1 MTLSFSSYFAAC
13 PHGRPH
19 CLFTSAILL
28 LGVILAQP
36 SWAMHV
42 VFVSPGKLD
51 EPFWRDADE
60 GLQHAAASLGIELEL
75 LHAERD
81 HLAQLSLL
89 RDVAERPVEQRPD
102 YLLVTADKQVLPGQ
116 LELAEGAGIPIF
128 TAYNGV
134 QPKERDLLGYP
145 RQRFQYWLGSLVPDA
160 EEAGFLSARAL
171 IKEAQARWPGTEDDV
186 LELVAISGDRGTDS
200 SQRRT
205 RGMVHA
211 VSRFPRVRLRQNVYG
226 DWQQELARY
235 QTPILLDRYPHTRL
249 IWTGSDLMAF
259 GASDGVRAS
268 GRVPGQDVLLSTI
281 NMTERATR
289 ALLNGELHV
298 MVGGHHL
305 AAAWA
310 LVVLYDYHNG
320 VDFAES
326 DGLEMSK
333 SMFALFDQ
341 EMAQDY
347 LGYLAAG
354 HPEVDYCRFSKVCN
368 PALKGYDFSIG
379 NWLSAARVATLRS
392 TARGSALG
400 DDPNGVHDAGNV
412 AEQRQ

>member
-1 MTLSFSSYFAAC
+1 M
-13 PHGRPH
+13 
-19 CLFTSAILL
+19 L
-28 LGVILAQP
+28 LGVLLSQP
-36 SWAMHV
+36 TWAMRV

-60 GLQHAAASLGIELEL
+60 GLRHAAASLGIELEL

-89 RDVAERPVEQRPD
+89 REVAERPVEQRPD

-116 LELAEGAGIPIF
+116 LELAERAGIPIF
-128 TAYNGV
+128 SAYNGV

-145 RQRFQYWLGSLVPDA
+145 RDRFSYWLGSLVPDA
-160 EEAGFLSARAL
+160 QEAGFLSARAL
-171 IKEAQARWPGTEDDV
+171 IKEAQARWPGPEDDI

-200 SQRRT
+200 SLRRT

-211 VSRFPRVRLRQNVYG
+211 TSRFPRVRLRQTVYG

-235 QTPILLDRYPHTRL
+235 QTPILLDRYPRTRL

-259 GASDGVRAS
+259 GASDGLRSS

-289 ALLNGELHV
+289 ALLNGELHA

-320 VDFAES
+320 VDFAEA

-333 SMFALFDQ
+333 SMFALFDR

-368 PALKGYDFSIG
+368 PELKAYDFSIN
-379 NWLSAARVATLRS
+379 NWLSAARVATQRS
-392 TARGSALG
+392 TERSSALG
-400 DDPNGVHDAGNV
+400 DDPDGMHDAGDV